1 MITFERFEKNIN
13 LLNLAYMCGND
24 EIASKIIIGL
34 QKYFPKDQKGF
45 CEIEHYCF
53 DNNFGKPTTESE
65 YDTIENL
72 YNKLLE
78 NEAKRP
84 PKYRL

>member
-1 MITFERFEKNIN
+1 MTETIDLERFTKNIN

-24 EIASKIIIGL
+24 EIVSKIIIGL
-34 QKYFPKDQKGF
+34 QKYFPKDKNGF

-72 YNKLLE
+72 YN
-78 NEAKRP
+78 
-84 PKYRL
+84 RLTNN